1 MKEAL
6 LIQSTM
12 NFLSQL
18 TGCFSSPADGNPTV
32 AIVEAAYAHHKL
44 NFRYINTE
52 VQPRDLAAA
61 VEGAR
66 AMNWTGFH
74 LSAPHKVEVIKHL
87 DGLGESAKLMGAVN
101 CAVLRDSKLIG
112 ENTDGKG
119 FVESLQE
126 VSDPVGK
133 VVTVQDLVLKQVKPD
148 SKEAGAFEDIND
160 PNLLGG
166 TLKVGVLG
174 GQTMLRNYIGEP
186 EQKSVANPG
195 ESEVTIM
202 LKGVN
207 AQQRYLQRERVV
219 SIWRTFSTKG
229 GNTIQKSLSKRA
241 RILEVIQSNSVA
253 DVAQNNGEGSA
264 TVTLAVS
271 PGDATK
277 INPYVNTSE
286 ISLQDGPDVEPPP
299 SQVGLIEL
307 WEGIEPNPME
317 INGQVEDSFSSPA
330 ATNT

>member
-1 MKEAL
+1 
-6 LIQSTM
+6 
-12 NFLSQL
+12 
-18 TGCFSSPADGNPTV
+18 
-32 AIVEAAYAHHKL
+32 
-44 NFRYINTE
+44 
-52 VQPRDLAAA
+52 
-61 VEGAR
+61 
-66 AMNWTGFH
+66 
-74 LSAPHKVEVIKHL
+74 
-87 DGLGESAKLMGAVN
+87 
-101 CAVLRDSKLIG
+101 
-112 ENTDGKG
+112 
-119 FVESLQE
+119 
-126 VSDPVGK
+126 
-133 VVTVQDLVLKQVKPD
+133 
-148 SKEAGAFEDIND
+148 
-160 PNLLGG
+160 
-166 TLKVGVLG
+166 
-174 GQTMLRNYIGEP
+174 MLRNYIGEP

>member
-1 MKEAL
+1 MAGGATRRTSRVTSRTSRSGGGGGGTRAGSAIGVFVGFALIALCLGGLVIYLREDGKKKEAEL
-6 LIQSTM
+6 RR
-12 NFLSQL
+12 
-18 TGCFSSPADGNPTV
+18 TV
-32 AIVEAAYAHHKL
+32 PV
-44 NFRYINTE
+44 
-52 VQPRDLAAA
+52 VSAA
-61 VEGAR
+61 VD
-66 AMNWTGFH
+66 
-74 LSAPHKVEVIKHL
+74 L
-87 DGLGESAKLMGAVN
+87 
-101 CAVLRDSKLIG
+101 
-112 ENTDGKG
+112 
-119 FVESLQE
+119 
-126 VSDPVGK
+126 PVGK
-133 VVTVQDLVLKQVKPD
+133 VVTAQDLVLKQVKPD
-148 SKEAGAFEDIND
+148 SKEAGAFEDLSD
-160 PNLLGG
+160 PALIGG

-186 EQKSVANPG
+186 EQKSVPNPG
-195 ESEVTIM
+195 EAEVTLV

-219 SIWRTFSTKG
+219 SVWRTFSTKG

-253 DVAQNNGEGSA
+253 DTAQNNGEASA

-286 ISLQDGPDVEPPP
+286 ISLQDGPDIEPPP

-307 WEGIEPNPME
+307 WEGIEANPME

>member
-1 MKEAL
+1 MAGGATRRTSRVTSRTSRSGGGGGGTRAGSAIGVFVGFALIALCLGGLVIFLREDAKKKEAEL
-6 LIQSTM
+6 KR
-12 NFLSQL
+12 
-18 TGCFSSPADGNPTV
+18 TV
-32 AIVEAAYAHHKL
+32 PV
-44 NFRYINTE
+44 
-52 VQPRDLAAA
+52 VSAA
-61 VEGAR
+61 VD
-66 AMNWTGFH
+66 
-74 LSAPHKVEVIKHL
+74 L
-87 DGLGESAKLMGAVN
+87 
-101 CAVLRDSKLIG
+101 
-112 ENTDGKG
+112 
-119 FVESLQE
+119 
-126 VSDPVGK
+126 PVGK

>member
-1 MKEAL
+1 MAGGATRRTSRVTSRTSRSGGGGGGTRAGSAIGVFVGFAIIALCLGGLVIYLREKSKE
-6 LIQSTM
+6 
-12 NFLSQL
+12 
-18 TGCFSSPADGNPTV
+18 
-32 AIVEAAYAHHKL
+32 
-44 NFRYINTE
+44 
-52 VQPRDLAAA
+52 DLAKANATVPVVTAA
-61 VEGAR
+61 VE
-66 AMNWTGFH
+66 
-74 LSAPHKVEVIKHL
+74 L
-87 DGLGESAKLMGAVN
+87 
-101 CAVLRDSKLIG
+101 
-112 ENTDGKG
+112 
-119 FVESLQE
+119 
-126 VSDPVGK
+126 PVGK
-133 VVTVQDLVLKQVKPD
+133 VITIQDLNVIQVK
-148 SKEAGAFEDIND
+148 SREAGAFEDIND
-160 PNLLGG
+160 PNLIGG
-166 TLKVGVLG
+166 TLKLAVNG
-174 GQTMLRNYIGEP
+174 GQSILRNYIGEP

-195 ESEVTIM
+195 ESEVTII

-277 INPYVNTSE
+277 INPYVSTSE
-286 ISLQDGPDVEPPP
+286 ISLQDGSDVEPPP